1 MQVRKLQI
9 SRISA
14 ARLGNIAGSAARAA
28 RAARAP
34 DRSDNLAAPL
44 AAHRGDKPVRVQYGG
59 HLHPY
64 AHASLLA
71 ENVNSLSLCKLNLRP
86 KNPEGC
92 QPAYQTTRLPLYDTN
107 GSCTPHLNFSFI
119 T

>member
-1 MQVRKLQI
+1 M
-9 SRISA
+9 
-14 ARLGNIAGSAARAA
+14 
-28 RAARAP
+28 
-34 DRSDNLAAPL
+34 
-44 AAHRGDKPVRVQYGG
+44 QYGG

-86 KNPEGC
+86 KKPEGC

-119 T
+119 LSVFAHVVSLHHLRVRIPVHNLNFVIAVLHPDDKGAEVLQWVSQRPTK